1 VACGMTSLGL
11 DHCSMLGHTVEEIAW
26 QKAGIFK
33 PSCAAFTIKHESESV
48 MDVLKK
54 RAEEKNAPLALA
66 PIMSEYKCNL
76 ESRKIKLGLYGNI
89 QYLNSSLAL
98 QIAKYWLDKMN
109 NKSLS
114 NHSLIK
120 ENTDKLDE
128 NGLPILKPVVIEE
141 HFKKGKHFFNN
152 NSNIR

>member
-1 VACGMTSLGL
+1 
-11 DHCSMLGHTVEEIAW
+11 
-26 QKAGIFK
+26 
-33 PSCAAFTIKHESESV
+33 
-48 MDVLKK
+48 MDVIKK
-54 RAEEKNAPLALA
+54 RAEEKNVPVAIVPV
-66 PIMSEYKCNL
+66 MSDFKDL
-76 ESRKIKLGLYGNI
+76 ESREIKLGLYGNV

-98 QIAKYWLDKMN
+98 QLAKYWLAKMN

-141 HFKKGKHFFNN
+141 HFKKGKRLNN
-152 NSNIR
+152 KIKIKKIKITY